1 MDHGSGA
8 PGRRRQV
15 TPLDRVLEQLA
26 SHYDRI
32 LAELIE
38 LAAIPSV
45 STDPAHAADMR
56 AAASWVAHALESA
69 GPFAV
74 RTIATPGNPVVYGEW
89 LGAPGKLTVL
99 VYGHYDVQP
108 ADPLEKWVSPPF
120 TPTIRDGRLYA
131 RGVSDDKGPML
142 IPIKVAEAFFA
153 VAGRLPINVKCM
165 IEGEEEIG
173 SANLDAFIRDNRKLL
188 AADVVLSADGAMWR
202 IDEPSLTVSSR
213 GLVGLELTL
222 TTASKDLHSGRHG
235 GGVANPLHAMAAL
248 IASLHEPNG
257 RVAVAGFYD
266 RVRELTPAERGA
278 IAALPFDER
287 KYLAQVGAPAAF
299 GEAGYTTLERQW
311 TRPTLEVN
319 GMWGGYTGPGQKTVI
334 PSESHA
340 KITCRLVP
348 DQDPAEINEL
358 VTRHLE
364 SHVPPGTRLS
374 ITRDDHGTRAAHIE
388 TGHFAL
394 AAADAA
400 LHAVY
405 GVHPLI
411 VRMGGTV
418 PISELFQRHMGLDT
432 VFFSFSTADED
443 YHAPNEFFRVH
454 RLHEGLE
461 AWARYWA
468 ILAEARR

>member
-1 MDHGSGA
+1 
-8 PGRRRQV
+8 V
-15 TPLDRVLEQLA
+15 TVNEKVLAHLA
-26 SHYDRI
+26 ANQDRI
-32 LAELIE
+32 LDQLIE

-45 STDPAHAADMR
+45 STDPAHASDMH
-56 AAASWVAHALESA
+56 AAASWVARALEDV
-69 GPFAV
+69 GPFTV
-74 RTIATPGNPVVYGEW
+74 RTMPTSGNPVIYAEW

-108 ADPLEKWVSPPF
+108 VDPLEKWITPPF
-120 TPTIRDGRLYA
+120 SPTLRDGRLYA

-142 IPIKVAEAFFA
+142 IPIEVARSYFA
-153 VAGRLPINVKCM
+153 VTGALPINVKCM
-165 IEGEEEIG
+165 FEGEEEIG
-173 SANLDAFIRDNRKLL
+173 SANLDAFIRANAGML

-213 GLVGLELTL
+213 GLAGLELTL
-222 TTASKDLHSGRHG
+222 TAAGKDLHSGRHG
-235 GGVANPLHAMAAL
+235 GSVANPLHAMAEL

-257 RVAVAGFYD
+257 RVAVADFYD
-266 RVRELTPAERGA
+266 RVRELTHAERGE
-278 IAALPFDER
+278 IAALPFDEQR
-287 KYLAQVGAPAAF
+287 YLAHVGAPAPF
-299 GEAGYTTLERQW
+299 GEPGYTTLERQW

-334 PSESHA
+334 PSEAHA

-348 DQDPAEINEL
+348 DQDPAEIVAL
-358 VTRHLE
+358 VSRHLE
-364 SHVPPGTRLS
+364 ARVPKGTRLT
-374 ITRDDHGTRAAHIE
+374 IVPEDHGARAAHIE

-394 AAADAA
+394 QAADTA
-400 LHAVY
+400 LYEVY
-405 GVHPLI
+405 DVHQLI

-461 AWARYWA
+461 AWARYWH
-468 ILAEARR
+468 ILGDLRR